1 MADRHDRGF
10 ALIELMTA
18 LAILGI
24 LTAVA
29 VPIFRSLQ
37 ARAHQAETAG
47 NLSRIFASEVAFY
60 AEESRYG
67 SFDEIGFSLTGV
79 SNRYTYRS
87 PATGGAGGSTDTPTV
102 DLINSQ
108 GGVTRPEN
116 TAVPS
121 GAALHSPGVPAAFTA
136 TATGNIDTDAALDQ
150 WHINDRRGGLSDP
163 DVDDSTG

>member
-1 MADRHDRGF
+1 MTTRNHRGF
-10 ALIELMTA
+10 ALIELMSV

-29 VPIFRSLQ
+29 IPVFRSLQ

-60 AEESRYG
+60 AEEYRYG

-87 PATGGAGGSTDTPTV
+87 PAAGGVGGSTGTAGV
-102 DLINSQ
+102 DLINPQ
-108 GGVTRPEN
+108 GGVTHPEN
-116 TAVPS
+116 TVVPS
-121 GAALHSPGVPAAFTA
+121 AGTLYGPGVSAAFTA
-136 TATGNIDTDAALDQ
+136 TATGNIDADSALDL
-150 WHINDRRGGLSDP
+150 WHVNDRRGGLVDP
-163 DVDDSTG
+163 DADDATG

>member
-1 MADRHDRGF
+1 MTRRNHRGF

-29 VPIFRSLQ
+29 IPVFRSLQ

-60 AEESRYG
+60 AEEYRYG

-87 PATGGAGGSTDTPTV
+87 PAAGGAGGSTGTAGF

-116 TAVPS
+116 TVVAS
-121 GAALHSPGVPAAFTA
+121 GGTLYSPGVPAAFTA
-136 TATGNIDTDAALDQ
+136 TASGNIDNDPALDQ
-150 WHINDRRGGLSDP
+150 WHVNDTRGGLVDP
-163 DVDDSTG
+163 DLDDSTG

>member
-1 MADRHDRGF
+1 MVDRHQKGF
-10 ALIELMTA
+10 ALVELMTA

-29 VPIFRSLQ
+29 IPMFRMLQ

-47 NLSRIFASEVAFY
+47 NLSRVFASEVTFY
-60 AEESRYG
+60 AEEHRYG

-87 PATGGAGGSTDTPTV
+87 PAAGGAGGSTGTAAV

-116 TAVPS
+116 TVVPS
-121 GAALHSPGVPAAFTA
+121 GARTYGPGVPATFTA
-136 TATGNIDTDAALDQ
+136 TATGNIDADPALDQ
-150 WHINDRRGGLSDP
+150 WHVNDTRGGLVDP